1 MSTAFRSNMSRKRP
15 SLSEDKVSHPG
26 RGRMERMDPSSTA
39 LEDMKAN
46 HLPLKMRMARTITPP
61 SKMKG
66 EKKKVLDL
74 EKWRLC
80 SELRVNVT
88 F

>member
-1 MSTAFRSNMSRKRP
+1 MIRKRP

-26 RGRMERMDPSSTA
+26 RDTMERMDPSSTA
-39 LEDMKAN
+39 LEDVKAN
-46 HLPLKMRMARTITPP
+46 HPPLKMRMARTITPP

-66 EKKKVLDL
+66 MKKKLLDL

-80 SELRVNVT
+80 SELQVNIT